1 MDQPSIALAMIKILV
16 GGKGLTREGFLTSE
30 QGLANSKKDAAM
42 CALDECPQCKPQMIF
57 ENAAELPPPE
67 VQEINMGSV
76 GVLVAAFVSGIL
88 ITCIIMRKRI
98 KSERNRGQL
107 VSNRSLDNDLELSDM
122 DSYSDKDDAAF
133 T

>member
-1 MDQPSIALAMIKILV
+1 
-16 GGKGLTREGFLTSE
+16 
-30 QGLANSKKDAAM
+30 
-42 CALDECPQCKPQMIF
+42 MIF

-107 VSNRSLDNDLELSDM
+107 VSNQSLDNDLELSDM